1 MGGFTGR
8 EVSSG
13 SVCFKPGRIK
23 MLLGDMKSATY
34 GLHLFGFVFI
44 FYFFGGMG
52 LSGRVLCI
60 CVCGLWFLKVLYI

>member
-1 MGGFTGR
+1 
-8 EVSSG
+8 
-13 SVCFKPGRIK
+13 
-23 MLLGDMKSATY
+23 MLLGDMKSAMY

-44 FYFFGGMG
+44 YFFFGGMG

>member
-8 EVSSG
+8 AVSSR

-23 MLLGDMKSATY
+23 MLLGDMKSATC

-44 FYFFGGMG
+44 FFLVGWASVEEF
-52 LSGRVLCI
+52 
-60 CVCGLWFLKVLYI
+60 CVFVFVGYGF